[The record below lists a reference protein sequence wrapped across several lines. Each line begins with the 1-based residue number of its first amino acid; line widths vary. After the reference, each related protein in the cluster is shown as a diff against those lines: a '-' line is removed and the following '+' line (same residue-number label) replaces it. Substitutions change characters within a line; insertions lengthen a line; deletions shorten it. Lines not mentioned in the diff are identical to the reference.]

1 MFSIVRKVVAGP
13 KNTISYEG
21 EELDLTYITP
31 RVIAMAFPASGMLE
45 KTYRNSI
52 EDVASY
58 LEETHSSHYLVINVS
73 SRSYNYTIFKHKVR
87 DYEWPDHQAPPLSTL
102 VAVAFDMFRHLSS
115 TASSTQPAGGRS
127 WRCTATTAR
136 AGPAPPSLPSSSSS
150 ASTPQPARACT
161 STTRKGSASPPT
173 GSTSPANFATSSSYR
188 R

>member
-1 MFSIVRKVVAGP
+1 MRKVVAGP

-102 VAVAFDMFRHLSS
+102 VAVAFDMFRHL
-115 TASSTQPAGGRS
+115 TCIPSSTQPAGGRS
-127 WRCTATTAR
+127 WPYTATTAR
-136 AGPAPPSLPSSSSS
+136 VGPAPPSSPSSSWS
-150 ASTPQPARACT
+150 ATTPPRARACT
-161 STTRKGSASPPT
+161 STTRKGSACPRM
-173 GSTSPANFATSSSYR
+173 GWTSPASFGTSSFWRS
-188 R
+188 